1 MALTALLRRR
11 SRTVIEQC
19 VLVVVP
25 LLLLSVALNV
35 WQWRR
40 AVTAP
45 LRLENRA
52 LGAALTTVNALAKDA
67 ARDNTALL
75 AELDALVER
84 GRVTRTVYRRA
95 AAQAPLPS
103 QCAPGADRIQA
114 VNQGLGPSEPPPK
127 ESP

>member
-1 MALTALLRRR
+1 MILTPLLRRR
-11 SRTVIEQC
+11 SRAVIEQG
-19 VLVVVP
+19 VLILVP
-25 LLLLSVALNV
+25 ALMLSVGLNV

-75 AELDALVER
+75 SELDALVER
-84 GRVTRTVYRRA
+84 GRTARTVYRRV
-95 AAQAPLPS
+95 AAQAPLPA

-114 VNQGLGPSEPPPK
+114 VNQGLGPSEPPLRK
-127 ESP
+127 SP